1 MLWQISTHTPVR
13 VWLQQRLH
21 HSGEKHFN
29 SHTREG
35 VTFNPVVNMVCIGN
49 FNSHTR
55 EGVTLT
61 IYPSQKCWTFQLTHP
76 WGCDWKMMD
85 MITPVL
91 KFQLTHPWGCDFV
104 RLRDT
109 IFSLYFNSH
118 TREGVTTARLKRNV
132 PFGISTHTPV
142 RVWLFWNSYGI
153 FNAISTHTP
162 VRVWPNLAISCIITS
177 GFQLTHPWGC
187 DKYKLIEYVIFVIST
202 HTPVRVWQG

>member
-1 MLWQISTHTPVR
+1 MR
-13 VWLQQRLH
+13 VWLKQRLH

-49 FNSHTR
+49 
-55 EGVTLT
+55 
-61 IYPSQKCWTFQLTHP
+61 
-76 WGCDWKMMD
+76 
-85 MITPVL
+85 
-91 KFQLTHPWGCDFV
+91 
-104 RLRDT
+104 
-109 IFSLYFNSH
+109 FNSH

-187 DKYKLIEYVIFVIST
+187 DHIGHIEYLKQANFNSHTREGVTKTLCEYSNNKNIST
-202 HTPVRVWQG
+202 HTPVRVWPVKHISK